1 MTENPPTLAL
11 EHIDKWFGTVR
22 ALSDANLCVRRGTI
36 HAVLGENGAG
46 KTTLMRVA
54 YGMAT
59 PDRGVVRLHGHAVR
73 LRSPADAIERG
84 IGMVHQHFTL
94 VPTMTVA
101 ENLALGGRGTLR
113 PSESGGVLR
122 DLVGATGSSIDLNA
136 RVHDLSVVA
145 QQRLEL
151 LKVLTRNA
159 EILILDEPTAVL
171 APAEADELLRRLR
184 ALADAGRT
192 VVLVT
197 HKLREALRI
206 ADDVTVLRQGTMSL
220 ASPRTDVN
228 EDQLIEAMLGR
239 RPNGPSAPTTRRMT
253 AGNALIAARD
263 VSIIDPRGLPRLRNV
278 TFEIRSG
285 EIVGVAAVDGSGH
298 RELLRA
304 MAGRLSVT
312 SGVLTL
318 PKTVGFVP
326 GDRHRDGLVLT
337 MSLVENYLLKGAG
350 RNRGVIKWRHAMT
363 AAREIVREFDVRVEH
378 VGAAAA
384 TLSGG
389 NQQRFIIGRE
399 LHDMPAALIAEN
411 PTRGLDIGASQD
423 VRGRLVEACAKGV
436 AIVFHSA
443 DLEEILAI
451 SDRVLVVYNGAVREV
466 VRDADLIGRAMLGAA

>member
-1 MTENPPTLAL
+1 
-11 EHIDKWFGTVR
+11 
-22 ALSDANLCVRRGTI
+22 
-36 HAVLGENGAG
+36 
-46 KTTLMRVA
+46 
-54 YGMAT
+54 
-59 PDRGVVRLHGHAVR
+59 
-73 LRSPADAIERG
+73 
-84 IGMVHQHFTL
+84 MVHQHFTL

-136 RVHDLSVVA
+136 RVHELSVVA

-171 APAEADELLRRLR
+171 APAEADELLHRLR

-197 HKLREALRI
+197 HKLREALGI
-206 ADDVTVLRQGTMSL
+206 ADDVTVLRRGTVSL
-220 ASPRTDVN
+220 GSPRTKVD

-239 RPNGPSAPTTRRMT
+239 RPNASSAPTRPTT
-253 AGNALIAARD
+253 SGNTLIAAHD
-263 VSIIDPRGLPRLRNV
+263 VSIVDPSGLPRLRNA
-278 TFEIRSG
+278 TFEIRGG

-304 MAGRLSVT
+304 IAGRLAVT
-312 SGVLTL
+312 SGMLTL
-318 PKTVGFVP
+318 PKLVGFVP

-350 RNRGVIKWRHAMT
+350 ANRGVIKWRHAAT
-363 AAREIVREFDVRVEH
+363 ATREIVREFDVRAEN
-378 VGAAAA
+378 VGAAAMI
-384 TLSGG
+384 LSGG

-399 LHDMPAALIAEN
+399 LHDMPAALVAEN
-411 PTRGLDIGASQD
+411 PTRGLDIGASQE
-423 VRGRLVEACAKGV
+423 VRCRLVEACAKGV

-466 VRDADLIGRAMLGAA
+466 ARDADLVGRAMLGAA